1 MAPAAASEPNAT
13 PAAGHPRVYFTPDS
27 LDRLRR
33 QADSAAI
40 APLLAQ
46 MRERAAAALAEPMPE
61 VVLPDD
67 LLLPGRPTWDQRYP
81 RDEETFATHERM
93 MYPLRAL
100 YGTLPATAFVA
111 MLDGDRAC
119 RDYAAAAM
127 LQLAGLDLQR
137 TSYLNTHQFHGV
149 VPSVAVALDFLWDDL
164 GADREPIVDGLAAR
178 AREFHTHSVL
188 NTFDNPLDSHSIVY
202 GPPEMTV
209 AALALY
215 HHVPDADGWLA
226 DVERFLTDAFPGY
239 GGADGGWGQGFG
251 YVYSHYFQRM
261 AHLLSVATGADHF
274 DRPWGRNNGRHFLY
288 FRPPW
293 STCTSF
299 GDASYSTTPA
309 LYRQIMGLYARVYG
323 DPVYRWYAEQVNG
336 GEGPGGDTP
345 AGDPL
350 GELSARLAWPDPPA
364 ATPPHEL
371 PRSIHLADT
380 GWVAL
385 HSDLTAREANVMLC
399 FKSSRFGSFS
409 HSHADQNSFVLE
421 AYGRPLLIDSGFY
434 PWYGSPHDLAWT
446 RHTRAHNAVLVGDR
460 GQAVWQVEASGRII
474 AFATG
479 PDYDYCAGDATAAYQ
494 LESYEY
500 THRPLHL
507 PERSAAELGVERA
520 IRHVIF
526 LRPAV
531 FVVIDDVVTRDPQ
544 PIQLAFHAP
553 VPFEVPTPSEAPTP
567 SDAPPGEDGG
577 VAATAANPPA
587 LARLTLCAE
596 PGAPAARLTR
606 ADRFPVDPERSHEK
620 EYPPQW
626 HLTAA
631 FDAAG
636 RERLLV
642 TVIQVG
648 REGEALPPVR
658 VEHHGSEAGI
668 DGQRVVAVKV
678 DGHTAT
684 LRVNRF
690 GSSLACTGRGTAALE
705 ASAPR

>member
-1 MAPAAASEPNAT
+1 MAPAASEPNAA
-13 PAAGHPRVYFTPDS
+13 PAAGHPRIYFTAES
-27 LDRLRR
+27 LERLRG
-33 QADSAAI
+33 QTDSQEFAR
-40 APLLAQ
+40 LLAQ
-46 MRERAAAALAEPMPE
+46 VRERARAALAEPMPE

-67 LLLPGRPTWDQRYP
+67 LLLPGEPTWDQRYP
-81 RDEETFATHERM
+81 RDEATFEAHERM

-100 YGTLPATAFVA
+100 YGALPATAFVA

-119 RDYAAAAM
+119 RDYAAAGM
-127 LQLAGLDLQR
+127 VHLAGLDLER

-149 VPSVAVALDFLWDDL
+149 VPFVAQALDYLWDDL
-164 GADREPIVDGLAAR
+164 GADRSSIVAGLAAR
-178 AREFHTHSVL
+178 AREFHVHSVL

-215 HHVPDADGWLA
+215 HHVPDAAGWLA
-226 DVERFLTDAFPGY
+226 DVERFLADAFPGY

-251 YVYSHYFQRM
+251 YVYSHYFQRI
-261 AHLLSVATGADHF
+261 AHLFRVATGADHF

-299 GDASYSTTPA
+299 GDASYSTHPA
-309 LYRQIMGLYARVYG
+309 LNRQIMGMYARVYG
-323 DPVYRWYAEQVNG
+323 DPVYRWYAEQVEG
-336 GEGPGGDTP
+336 GGAPGS
-345 AGDPL
+345 DPL
-350 GELSARLAWPDPPA
+350 AELSARVTWPEPPA
-364 ATPPHEL
+364 ATPPHGL
-371 PRSIHLADT
+371 PRSVHFADT

-385 HSDLTAREANVMLC
+385 HSDLTSREANVMLC

-421 AYGRPLLIDSGFY
+421 AFGRPLLIDSGFY

-446 RHTRAHNAVLVGDR
+446 RHTRAHNAVLVDDR
-460 GQAVWQVEASGRII
+460 GQAVWQMEASGRII

-479 PDYDYCAGDATAAYQ
+479 PDYDYCAGDATAAYR
-494 LESYEY
+494 LESHEH

-507 PERSAAELGVERA
+507 SERSAAELGVERA
-520 IRHVIF
+520 IRHVVF

-531 FVVIDDVVTRDPQ
+531 FVVVDDVVTREPR
-544 PIQLAFHAP
+544 PVQLAFHAP
-553 VPFEVPTPSEAPTP
+553 VPFEA
-567 SDAPPGEDGG
+567 DGG
-577 VAATAANPPA
+577 VTATVGNPPA
-587 LARLTLCAE
+587 LARLTFCAE
-596 PGAPAARLTR
+596 PGAAAPRLAR

-642 TVIQVG
+642 TVIQVA
-648 REGEALPPVR
+648 REGEKLPPVG
-658 VEHHGSEAGI
+658 VEHSGSETGI
-668 DGQRVVAVKV
+668 DGQRVVAVEV

-690 GSSLACTGRGTAALE
+690 GSSLACAGRGTAALE
-705 ASAPR
+705 VSAPR

>member
-1 MAPAAASEPNAT
+1 MAPGSAPNAV
-13 PAAGHPRVYFTPDS
+13 PAVRHPRVYFTAQS

-33 QADSAAI
+33 QADSPAI

-46 MRERAAAALAEPMPE
+46 MRERAAAALAEPLPA

-67 LLLPGRPTWDQRYP
+67 LLLPGEPTWDQRYP
-81 RDEETFATHERM
+81 RDERTFAAHERM
-93 MYPLRAL
+93 MQPLRAL
-100 YGTLPATAFVA
+100 YGTLPAVAFVA

-127 LQLAGLDLQR
+127 LHLAGLDLRQ

-149 VPSVAVALDFLWDDL
+149 VPAVALALDFLWDEL
-164 GADREPIVDGLAAR
+164 GDGREPIVAGLTAR
-178 AREFHTHSVL
+178 AREFHRHSVAQAL
-188 NTFDNPLDSHSIVY
+188 DAPLDSHSIVY

-215 HHVPDADGWLA
+215 HHVADAAGWLI
-226 DVERFLTDAFPGY
+226 DVERFLIAAFPGY

-261 AHLLSVATGADHF
+261 AHLLYVASGTDHF

-293 STCTSF
+293 STCASF
-299 GDASYSTTPA
+299 GDASYATNPA
-309 LYRQIMGLYARVYG
+309 LNRQIMGFYARVYG
-323 DPVYRWYAEQVNG
+323 DPVYRWYAEQVDV
-336 GEGPGGDTP
+336 ERKDADDPP
-345 AGDPL
+345 FGDPL
-350 GELSARLAWPDPPA
+350 AELSARLTWPDPPA
-364 ATPPHEL
+364 AAPPAGL

-421 AYGRPLLIDSGFY
+421 AFGRPLLIDSGFY

-446 RHTRAHNAVLVGDR
+446 RHTRAHNAVLIDDR
-460 GQAVWQVEASGRII
+460 GQAVWRMDASGRIV
-474 AFATG
+474 AFATA

-494 LESYEY
+494 VDSYEH
-500 THRPLHL
+500 THRPLPL
-507 PERSAAELGVERA
+507 PERSAADLGVERA

-526 LRPAV
+526 LRPAI
-531 FVVIDDVVTRDPQ
+531 FVVIDDLVTATPRPM
-544 PIQLAFHAP
+544 QLAFHAP
-553 VPFEVPTPSEAPTP
+553 VPFEVEGRVGS
-567 SDAPPGEDGG
+567 GM
-577 VAATAANPPA
+577 AARVSNVPA
-587 LARLTLCAE
+587 QARLMLFAE
-596 PGAPAARLTR
+596 PGAEPARLTC
-606 ADRFPVDPERSHEK
+606 ANRFPVAPERSHEK
-620 EYPPQW
+620 AYPPQW

-648 REGEALPPVR
+648 RGHEAPEPVQ
-658 VEHHGSEAGI
+658 VEHHVSGNGI
-668 DGQRVVAVKV
+668 DGQRAVEV
-678 DGHTAT
+678 RMDRHIAT
-684 LRVNRF
+684 LWVSRF
-690 GSSLACTGRGTAALE
+690 GSALACAGRDTAALRV
-705 ASAPR
+705 SALR

>member
-1 MAPAAASEPNAT
+1 MA
-13 PAAGHPRVYFTPDS
+13 PAAGHPRVYFTAES
-27 LDRLRR
+27 LERLRE
-33 QADSAAI
+33 QADSPPI
-40 APLLAQ
+40 AVLLAQ
-46 MRERAAAALAEPMPE
+46 MRERAAGALAEPMPE

-67 LLLPGRPTWDQRYP
+67 LLLEGEPTWDQRYP

-100 YGTLPATAFVA
+100 YGALPATAFVA

-119 RDYAAAAM
+119 RDYAAAGM
-127 LQLAGLDLQR
+127 LHLAGLDLRR

-149 VPSVAVALDFLWDDL
+149 VPSVAQALDYLWDDL
-164 GADREPIVDGLAAR
+164 GGADREAIVAGLAAR
-178 AREFHTHSVL
+178 TGEFHRHSVL

-215 HHVPDADGWLA
+215 HHVPEAAGWLA
-226 DVERFLTDAFPGY
+226 DVERFLSEAFPGY

-261 AHLLSVATGADHF
+261 AQLLSVATGADHF
-274 DRPWGRNNGRHFLY
+274 DRPWGRNNGRHLLY

-323 DPVYRWYAEQVNG
+323 DPVYRWYAEQVEG
-336 GEGPGGDTP
+336 GDAPGGD
-345 AGDPL
+345 PL
-350 GELSARLAWPDPPA
+350 AELSARVSWPDPPA
-364 ATPPHEL
+364 ATPPDGL

-385 HSDLTAREANVMLC
+385 HSDLTSREANVMLC

-421 AYGRPLLIDSGFY
+421 AFGRPLLIDSGFY

-446 RHTRAHNAVLVGDR
+446 RHTRAHNAVLIDDR
-460 GQAVWQVEASGRII
+460 GQAVWRMEASGRII

-479 PDYDYCAGDATAAYQ
+479 PDCDYCAGDATAAYQ

-507 PERSAAELGVERA
+507 RERSAAELGVERA

-531 FVVIDDVVTRDPQ
+531 FVVIDDVVTTEPRPV
-544 PIQLAFHAP
+544 QLAFHAP
-553 VPFEVPTPSEAPTP
+553 VPFDVPVLAEAG
-567 SDAPPGEDGG
+567 AGEDIG
-577 VAATAANPPA
+577 VSATVGNPPA

-596 PGAPAARLTR
+596 PGAAAACLAR

-631 FDAAG
+631 FDASG

-658 VEHHGSEAGI
+658 VEHHGSGAGI
-668 DGQRVVAVKV
+668 DGQRVVAVTV

-690 GSSLACTGRGTAALE
+690 GSSLACAGRGSAPLE

>member
-1 MAPAAASEPNAT
+1 RPAAQAW
-13 PAAGHPRVYFTPDS
+13 AARGARG
-27 LDRLRR
+27 RAR
-33 QADSAAI
+33 AGAA
-40 APLLAQ
+40 
-46 MRERAAAALAEPMPE
+46 RAEPMPE
-61 VVLPDD
+61 VVLPED
-67 LLLPGRPTWDQRYP
+67 LLLPGEPTWDQRYP
-81 RDEETFATHERM
+81 RDEATFAAHERM

-100 YGTLPATAFVA
+100 YGALPATAFVA

-119 RDYAAAAM
+119 RDYAAAGM
-127 LQLAGLDLQR
+127 RHLAGLDLER

-149 VPSVAVALDFLWDDL
+149 VPSVAQALDYLWDDL
-164 GADREPIVDGLAAR
+164 GAEREPIVAGLAAR
-178 AREFHTHSVL
+178 AREFHRNSVL

-215 HHVPDADGWLA
+215 HHVPDAAGWLD

-261 AHLLSVATGADHF
+261 AHLLHVATGAGHF

-309 LYRQIMGLYARVYG
+309 LHRQIMGLYARVYG
-323 DPVYRWYAEQVNG
+323 DPVYRWYAEQVEG
-336 GEGPGGDTP
+336 GDGPGGD
-345 AGDPL
+345 PL
-350 GELSARLAWPDPPA
+350 AELSARVTWPEPPP
-364 ATPPHEL
+364 ATPPRNL
-371 PRSIHLADT
+371 PRSTHLADT

-385 HSDLTAREANVMLC
+385 HSDLTSRDANVMLC

-446 RHTRAHNAVLVGDR
+446 RHTRAHNAVLVDDR
-460 GQAVWQVEASGRII
+460 GQAVWRQDASGRVI

-479 PDYDYCAGDATAAYQ
+479 PDYDYCAGDATAAYR
-494 LESYEY
+494 LESHEH

-507 PERSAAELGVERA
+507 SERSAAELGVERA

-531 FVVIDDVVTRDPQ
+531 FVVIDDVGTREPR
-544 PIQLAFHAP
+544 PVQLAFHAP
-553 VPFEVPTPSEAPTP
+553 VPFDVPAPSEAP
-567 SDAPPGEDGG
+567 AGADGG
-577 VAATAANPPA
+577 VSATVESPPA

-596 PGAPAARLTR
+596 PGAAAARLAH
-606 ADRFPVDPERSHEK
+606 ADRFPVAPERSHEK
-620 EYPPQW
+620 EYPRQW

-648 REGEALPPVR
+648 REGDAVPPVR
-658 VEHHGSEAGI
+658 VEHDGSAAGI
-668 DGQRVVAVKV
+668 DGQRVVAVEV

-690 GSSLACTGRGTAALE
+690 GSSLACAGRGTAPLDV
-705 ASAPR
+705 SAPR

>member
-1 MAPAAASEPNAT
+1 MT
-13 PAAGHPRVYFTPDS
+13 PAAGHPRVYFTAAS
-27 LDRLRR
+27 LERLRGR
-33 QADSAAI
+33 ADSEAFAA
-40 APLLAQ
+40 LLAQ
-46 MRERAAAALAEPMPE
+46 VRERARAALAEPMPE
-61 VVLPDD
+61 VVLPED
-67 LLLPGRPTWDQRYP
+67 LLLPGEPTWDQRYP
-81 RDEETFATHERM
+81 RDEATFAAHERM

-100 YGTLPATAFVA
+100 YGALPATAFVA

-119 RDYAAAAM
+119 RDYAAAGM
-127 LQLAGLDLQR
+127 RHLAGLDLER

-149 VPSVAVALDFLWDDL
+149 VAQALDYLWDDL
-164 GADREPIVDGLAAR
+164 GAEREPIVAGLAAR
-178 AREFHTHSVL
+178 AREFHAHSVL

-215 HHVPDADGWLA
+215 HHVPDAAGWLD

-261 AHLLSVATGADHF
+261 AHLLHVATGAGHF

-323 DPVYRWYAEQVNG
+323 DPVYRWYAEQVEG
-336 GEGPGGDTP
+336 GDGPGGD
-345 AGDPL
+345 PL
-350 GELSARLAWPDPPA
+350 AELSARVTWPEPPA
-364 ATPPHEL
+364 ATPPDGL

-385 HSDLTAREANVMLC
+385 HSDLTSRDANVMLC

-421 AYGRPLLIDSGFY
+421 AFGRPLLIDSGFY

-446 RHTRAHNAVLVGDR
+446 RHTRAHNAVLVDDR
-460 GQAVWQVEASGRII
+460 GQAVWRQDASGRII

-479 PDYDYCAGDATAAYQ
+479 PDYDYCAGDATAAYR
-494 LESYEY
+494 LESHEH

-507 PERSAAELGVERA
+507 SERSAAELGVERA

-531 FVVIDDVVTRDPQ
+531 FVVIDDVGTRQ
-544 PIQLAFHAP
+544 PRPVQLAFHAP
-553 VPFEVPTPSEAPTP
+553 VPFDVPAPAEAPADEG
-567 SDAPPGEDGG
+567 SG
-577 VAATAANPPA
+577 VIATVENPPA
-587 LARLTLCAE
+587 LARLTLCAG
-596 PGAPAARLTR
+596 PGAGAARLVR
-606 ADRFPVDPERSHEK
+606 SDRFPVAPERSYEK

-631 FDAAG
+631 FNAAG

-642 TVIQVG
+642 TVIQAG
-648 REGEALPPVR
+648 REGDRLPPVR
-658 VEHHGSEAGI
+658 VEHHGSAAGI
-668 DGQRVVAVKV
+668 DGQRVVAVEV

-690 GSSLACTGRGTAALE
+690 GSSLACAGRGTAPLE
-705 ASAPR
+705 VSAPR